1 MSVIIDPNLSIM
13 IEIRNDI
20 NIFIKEN
27 LNKGYVFSPI
37 ELVTNFIN
45 THRNKIVSLCSIY
58 GKDNKYHGYISTQ
71 ILLYLQYE
79 FGNENNLALYKDIV
93 DLRDKLCNILYN
105 VEKSNMS
112 IQSNITEVL
121 IHFDLYVAKVKQLD
135 ALTPGSAICEP
146 LNKYWTSIIN
156 TRNNVSESKS
166 NTSLFL
172 MHNIFHNAHYSLM
185 SRFHNKIRATHNNQ
199 FPYLTNI
206 IILEDKNHE

>member
-20 NIFIKEN
+20 NMFIKEN
-27 LNKGYVFSPI
+27 LSKGYYFRPI
-37 ELVTNFIN
+37 ELVTSFIN
-45 THRNKIVSLCSIY
+45 THRNKIVSLCRIY
-58 GKDNKYHGYISTQ
+58 GTDDKYHGYISTQ

-93 DLRDKLCNILYN
+93 DLRDKLCNILFN

-112 IQSNITEVL
+112 IQSNITETL
-121 IHFDLYVAKVKQLD
+121 IHFDLYVAKVRQLD
-135 ALTPGSAICEP
+135 TLTPGPIICEP
-146 LNKYWTSIIN
+146 LNKYWASIKN
-156 TRNNVSESKS
+156 ARDNVSESKS

-172 MHNIFHNAHYSLM
+172 LHNIFHNAHYSLM
-185 SRFHNKIRATHNNQ
+185 SCFHNKIRATHNNQ